1 MKELQKIETDHW
13 LSNEN
18 IKSPF
23 TEKPMILQKSKEV
36 FDYKGRKVEID
47 YQSYFCEHSGQSF
60 TIDYIDILNLQA
72 IHRTYDALFF
82 NTLVLCEFKVYRL
95 VNIVDDGH
103 DDCYELDPFMGNSLE
118 HHSIL
123 TGFIP
128 LIEFLTPTDYNNL
141 VRQWNFNNDSS
152 VDYIETN
159 L

>member
-13 LSNEN
+13 LTNEN

-23 TEKPMILQKSKEV
+23 TGNPMVLQVTKEV
-36 FDYKGRKVEID
+36 FNYKGHKVEID
-47 YQSYFCEHSGQSF
+47 YQSYFCEHSKESF
-60 TIDYIDILNLQA
+60 TTTYIDILNLQV
-72 IHRTYDALFF
+72 IHRAYDALFF

-103 DDCYELDPFMGNSLE
+103 DNCYELDPFMGKSLE
-118 HHSIL
+118 YHSVL

-141 VRQWNFNNDSS
+141 VRQWNFNNKSL
-152 VDYIETN
+152 VQYIEMN